1 MTIRARFWQNW
12 QQWHWWRLLLIIVLA
27 LGICFRLVN
36 LDRKVYWEDE
46 AATSL
51 RISGYSKI
59 EFVEQTYNAPPI
71 TVDELR
77 QKYLT
82 PNPSKNLGDT
92 LQVLMGKAEHT
103 PLYYLLARFW
113 AQLVGSSPAE
123 MRLLPALLSLWTFPA
138 MYWLCLELFG
148 SPLIAGIA
156 LALIAVSP
164 IHILYAQEARQYSL
178 WIVTILVSTAQLLRA
193 LRVQTKAS
201 WIIYT
206 LTVIGGLYAHLFY
219 LFIAISHGVYVLI
232 LAIKRSTNQLVNY
245 LVAATAALGAF
256 IPWLLALFNYANTS
270 PYWQS
275 INKALGR
282 EISLLELFDRWL
294 RNVNRIFHD
303 ADLGLANLILFLF
316 AVGAIYFVCRHSP
329 PHIWGLILTLFG
341 VTALVLVLPDL
352 ILGGQRSVRTRYL
365 IPCALSIQ
373 LAVAYLLAIKFTIS
387 QRIWQQRIWQGVFTV
402 LILGGVVSGAI
413 TSQAEST
420 WSKDMNTTKYYPRIA
435 KAINA
440 TGAPLVITDGEETN
454 ILSLTYLLNP
464 AVKIQFLKSPYS
476 LPSLEL
482 PKNQIFLLD
491 ASEELRTQVQQ
502 EQHIT
507 LEAIVQKKKANL
519 WRVKGS
525 SSPFN

>member
-12 QQWHWWRLLLIIVLA
+12 QQWNWWRLLLIIVLA

-71 TVDELR
+71 TVGELR

-113 AQLVGSSPAE
+113 AQLIGSSPAE
-123 MRLLPALLSLWTFPA
+123 MRLLPALISLWAFPA
-138 MYWLCLELFG
+138 IYWLCLELFG

-164 IHILYAQEARQYSL
+164 LHILYAQEARQYSL
-178 WIVTILVSTAQLLRA
+178 WIITILVSTAQLLRA
-193 LRVQTKAS
+193 LRLQNQAN
-201 WIIYT
+201 WIIYAF
-206 LTVIGGLYAHLFY
+206 TVIVGLYAHLFS
-219 LFIAISHGVYVLI
+219 LFIALSHGIYVLI
-232 LAIKRSTNQLVNY
+232 LTRLRSTNQLGNY
-245 LVAATAALGAF
+245 LVASTASLGAF
-256 IPWLLALFNYANTS
+256 TPWLLALFNYANTS

-282 EISLLELFDRWL
+282 EITVADLVGKWL

-303 ADLGLANLILFLF
+303 ADLGIANIILFLF
-316 AVGAIYFVCRHSP
+316 AAGAIYFVCRHSTP
-329 PHIWGLILTLFG
+329 KIWWLILTLFG

-387 QRIWQQRIWQGVFTV
+387 QRIWPQRIWRFVLTV

-413 TSQAEST
+413 TSQAVST

-440 TGAPLVITDGEETN
+440 AGEPLVISDGEETN

-464 AVKIQFLKSPYS
+464 EVKIQFLKLPHS
-476 LPSLEL
+476 LPPLDL
-482 PKNQIFLLD
+482 RTNDIFLLD
-491 ASEELRTQVQQ
+491 ASQELRQQLQQ

-507 LEAIVQKKKANL
+507 LEAVVEKKKANL

-525 SSPFN
+525 

>member
-12 QQWHWWRLLLIIVLA
+12 HQWNWWRLLLIIVLA

-71 TVDELR
+71 TVGELR

-123 MRLLPALLSLWTFPA
+123 MRLLPALISLWAFPA
-138 MYWLCLELFG
+138 IYWLCLELFG

-156 LALIAVSP
+156 IALIAVSP
-164 IHILYAQEARQYSL
+164 LHILYAQEARQYSL

-193 LRVQTKAS
+193 LRVQNQAN
-201 WIIYT
+201 WIIYAF
-206 LTVIGGLYAHLFY
+206 TVIVGLYAHLFY
-219 LFIAISHGVYVLI
+219 LFIALSHGIYVLI
-232 LAIKRSTNQLVNY
+232 LTRLRATNQLGNY
-245 LVAATAALGAF
+245 LVASTAALGAF
-256 IPWLLALFNYANTS
+256 TPWLLALFNYANTS

-282 EISLLELFDRWL
+282 EITLDDLLCKWF
-294 RNVNRIFHD
+294 RNVNRIFHE

-316 AVGAIYFVCRHSP
+316 AAGAIYFVCRHASP
-329 PHIWGLILTLFG
+329 KIWWLILTLFG

-352 ILGGQRSVRTRYL
+352 IIGGQRSVRTRYL

-373 LAVAYLLAIKFTIS
+373 LAVAYSLAIQLTIS
-387 QRIWQQRIWQGVFTV
+387 VRIWQQRIWRFVLTV

-413 TSQAEST
+413 TSQAVST

-435 KAINA
+435 QAINA
-440 TGAPLVITDGEETN
+440 AGAPFVITDGEETN
-454 ILSLTYLLNP
+454 ILSLTYLLKP
-464 AVKIQFLKSPYS
+464 DVKIQFLKLPHS
-476 LPSLEL
+476 LPLL
-482 PKNQIFLLD
+482 DVRAKDIFLLD
-491 ASEELRTQVQQ
+491 ASEELRTQLQQ
-502 EQHIT
+502 EQPIT
-507 LEAIVQKKKANL
+507 LEAVVDKRKANL

-525 SSPFN
+525 

>member
-12 QQWHWWRLLLIIVLA
+12 QQWNWWRLLLIIVLA

-71 TVDELR
+71 TVGELR

-123 MRLLPALLSLWTFPA
+123 MRLLPALISLWAFPA
-138 MYWLCLELFG
+138 MYWLCLELFA
-148 SPLIAGIA
+148 SPLIAAIA
-156 LALIAVSP
+156 VALIAVSP
-164 IHILYAQEARQYSL
+164 LHILYAQEARQYSL

-193 LRVQTKAS
+193 LHVQTKAS
-201 WIIYT
+201 WIIYA
-206 LTVIGGLYAHLFY
+206 LTVIWGLYSHLFY
-219 LFIAISHGVYVLI
+219 LFIALSHGIYVLI
-232 LAIKRSTNQLVNY
+232 LTIKRSTHQLVNY
-245 LVAATAALGAF
+245 LVASTAALGAF

-282 EISLLELFDRWL
+282 EISLLELLDRWL

-316 AVGAIYFVCRHSP
+316 AAGAIYFVCRHAP
-329 PHIWGLILTLFG
+329 PQIWWLILTLFG

-352 ILGGQRSVRTRYL
+352 IIGGQRSVRTRYL

-373 LAVAYLLAIKFTIS
+373 LAVAYLIAIQLTIS
-387 QRIWQQRIWQGVFTV
+387 QRIWQQRIWRLVLTV
-402 LILGGVVSGAI
+402 LILAGVVSGAI
-413 TSQAEST
+413 TAQAESA
-420 WSKDMNTTKYYPRIA
+420 WSKDINTTKYYPRMA
-435 KAINA
+435 RAINA
-440 TGAPLVITDGEETN
+440 AGAPLVITDGEETN

-464 AVKIQFLKSPYS
+464 EVKIQFLKLPHPISP
-476 LPSLEL
+476 LDFRA
-482 PKNQIFLLD
+482 NQIFLLD
-491 ASEELRTQVQQ
+491 ASQELRNQLQQ

-507 LEAIVQKKKANL
+507 LDAIVDTRKANL
-519 WRVKGS
+519 WLVKGS
-525 SSPFN
+525 